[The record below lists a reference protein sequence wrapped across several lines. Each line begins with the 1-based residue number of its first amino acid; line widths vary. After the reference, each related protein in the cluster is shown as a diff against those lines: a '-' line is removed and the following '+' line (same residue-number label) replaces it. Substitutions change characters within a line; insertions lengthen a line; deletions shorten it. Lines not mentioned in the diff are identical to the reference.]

1 MHRSDIIEYLEG
13 LVHKRF
19 SMETL
24 NKALS
29 EFFKTTVEVDNNT
42 QSRLDSGDYDCED
55 DLPADFNLMFNIEDG
70 TSKSGFYDIYMLPMR
85 KTGYDGVDMYITEI
99 GYEFI

>member
-24 NKALS
+24 NETLS
-29 EFFKTTVEVDNNT
+29 EFFKT
-42 QSRLDSGDYDCED
+42 LLC
-55 DLPADFNLMFNIEDG
+55 F
-70 TSKSGFYDIYMLPMR
+70 
-85 KTGYDGVDMYITEI
+85 
-99 GYEFI
+99 